1 VQEEARNQY
10 NRTASGDTPSS
21 RDIMESGMIAMPY
34 IKEIL
39 IIRRQS

>member
-21 RDIMESGMIAMPY
+21 RDIMEAGMIAMPF
-34 IKEIL
+34 KEIL
-39 IIRRQS
+39 IIRKQS